1 MPPAVYPQQPD
12 VEVKYDFNYDLHVPS
27 SQVRPPFPQ
36 SSRGRP
42 PRHRRAWRL
51 RPPVGCVTPR
61 GWGRTG
67 ASWAALRA
75 RGARCRV
82 VAAPRSPGSEC
93 AARLT
98 RPPRQVDHEIPT
110 TTGKFRDLLLTP
122 VSVAKE
128 VARIVRRQP
137 DDSTRAVSILKD
149 CKGAL
154 LPGTMTLLVAPPGHG
169 KTSFLKALAGRLPAG
184 SLSGRCGP
192 RPRQRGFRGASA
204 ALVHRVAPARPAL
217 AR

>member
-1 MPPAVYPQQPD
+1 MTSTTTCTCPARRCGRLSL
-12 VEVKYDFNYDLHVPS
+12 KVP
-27 SQVRPPFPQ
+27 VAAAA
-36 SSRGRP
+36 
-42 PRHRRAWRL
+42 RHRRPRRL
-51 RPPVGCVTPR
+51 RPAVGCVTPR
-61 GWGRTG
+61 SWGRTR
-67 ASWAALRA
+67 AAWAAPRA
-75 RGARCRV
+75 GSARCGV
-82 VAAPRSPGSEC
+82 VAAPRFPGSER

-128 VARIVRRQP
+128 VARIARRQP

-169 KTSFLKALAGRLPAG
+169 KTSFLKALAGRLPTS
-184 SLSGRCGP
+184 SLSGRCACVVP
-192 RPRQRGFRGASA
+192 LWR
-204 ALVHRVAPARPAL
+204 
-217 AR
+217 